1 VEIISRVILLKS
13 IQAVS
18 KGEAKPKVAIANR
31 QDLRGGRRDSKRLA
45 PAKPE
50 CGEEERK
57 KFPVRELGASWS
69 ERQEEEEME
78 AEKGGR
84 GWREMVNMCA
94 LNDRQR
100 RQR

>member
-1 VEIISRVILLKS
+1 MRWGWRVWVAFGMQCLQAVERGCCQVEIISRVILLKS

-50 CGEEERK
+50 CGEEEAQE
-57 KFPVRELGASWS
+57 VSYSGAGC
-69 ERQEEEEME
+69 
-78 AEKGGR
+78 KL
-84 GWREMVNMCA
+84 V
-94 LNDRQR
+94 
-100 RQR
+100 